1 MNLFYMTENVIK
13 KQQENGI
20 QVFSDGKIV
29 MKKDRWYNWKNIVPS
44 YSVKTLKKYGNEV
57 KIEIVLQ
64 GNAIIKAGIFR
75 EGYSYNW
82 IYENRFQ
89 SFERKEFNFILNL
102 SEFKEGVLDF
112 QVFAL
117 EDTTFFINYQKA
129 NVINDIDDK
138 KKLYD
143 VVSPSFSLCTEQ
155 PLYYKLIGENSFFS
169 YLDNRVYFRT
179 NTILDLCTYFNSFS
193 ACKWVKY
200 TNVKNVSMWLE
211 FQGNAFVNIISFDEY
226 GELCNKIF
234 RIEAK
239 EKAKYILPIDN
250 IETESIIGVKIYA
263 ENSCV
268 LYNAGW
274 ICDDE
279 ILHDIKLGIG
289 ITTFKRE
296 EAVKKSVKRL
306 YSCIKNNENYKNDI
320 DIVVVDNG
328 KTLKQEEVEGALL
341 IPNSNYGGT
350 GGFMRSLIHFIDE
363 KKYTHC
369 LFMDDDASTEASSIY
384 RSIAFLRHALDDAT
398 AISGAML
405 SEKMQFMQWESGA
418 YFDTCCRPLHCRY
431 NLGAQDI
438 LASNEKEDCPYPR
451 YGAWWFFLFPI
462 AKVQMFSF
470 PFFVRGDDVEFSY
483 INKFT
488 IVNMNGIG
496 TWQEDFK
503 QKESPQTVYQD
514 VRAALALH
522 LMLPHVNDSYRS
534 VMRMVWN
541 FFAAPN
547 NSYMYD
553 SANAVLQSFN
563 DAMQGPK
570 YWVDNLDTAKIR
582 ARNKKRY
589 TREAYV
595 PMMEKIKTYPVARD
609 IMKPGLNKIVKLS
622 FNGHLFPNFMFNK
635 TLWRLT
641 KYDIPNPRMVFL
653 RKKIYIHNQINDT
666 MISLRINRKYY
677 FKNLM
682 YFMYLAVKYFFI
694 KNSLK
699 NKYIEFKKQFVSDS
713 IWKEFYK
720 RG

>member
-1 MNLFYMTENVIK
+1 MNENIIK
-13 KQQENGI
+13 NQQEEGVTI
-20 QVFSDGKIV
+20 FPEGKIA

-44 YSVKTLKKYGNEV
+44 YSIKNIKKFGDEV
-57 KIEIVLQ
+57 KVEFIFY
-64 GNAIIKAGIFR
+64 GNAILKAGVFR

-82 IYENRFQ
+82 IYENRFE
-89 SFERKEFNFILNL
+89 SSEKKYFSFILNL
-102 SEFKEGVLDF
+102 SDFKEGILDF
-112 QVFAL
+112 KIFAL
-117 EDTTFFINYQKA
+117 EDSAFFINAQQTESV
-129 NVINDIDDK
+129 NTINNSQ
-138 KKLYD
+138 KLYD
-143 VVSPSFSLCTEQ
+143 VVSPSLALCTEQ
-155 PLYYKLIGENSFFS
+155 PLYYKLIGDNCFFS
-169 YLDNRVYFRT
+169 YLDKNIYFRR
-179 NTILDLCTYFNSFS
+179 NTIVDLCTYFNSFS
-193 ACKWVKY
+193 ACKWIKY
-200 TNVKNVSMWLE
+200 TNVRNVSIWIE
-211 FQGNAFVNIISFDEY
+211 ISGNAFINIIKFDEY
-226 GELCNKIF
+226 GELCDKIF
-234 RIEAK
+234 RVESK
-239 EKAKYILPIDN
+239 NKTKYILKIENIENDN
-250 IETESIIGVKIYA
+250 IIGFRIYA

-268 LYNAGW
+268 LYGAGW
-274 ICDDE
+274 LSCDD

-306 YSCIKNNENYKNDI
+306 YDCIKEDSIYKDKI

-328 KTLKQEEVEGALL
+328 KTLKQEDVDGALL

-384 RSIAFLRHALDDAT
+384 RSISFLQHSVDDST

-418 YFDTCCRPLHCRY
+418 YFDTCCRPLHCHY

-438 LASNEKEDCPYPR
+438 LAKNEKEDCPYPR

-462 AKVQMFSF
+462 NKVQMFSF

-483 INKFT
+483 INKFN

-522 LMLPHVNDSYRS
+522 LMLSHVDDSYHN
-534 VMRMVWN
+534 VMKMLWN
-541 FFAAPN
+541 FFSAPN

-563 DAMQGPK
+563 DALKGPK

-582 ARNKKRY
+582 ERNKKKYIREKY
-589 TREAYV
+589 T
-595 PMMEKIKTYPVARD
+595 PIIEKVKKCPVARE
-609 IMKPGLNKIVKLS
+609 ILKPGFGKLVKWS
-622 FNGHLFPNFMFNK
+622 CNGHLLPNFMFNK
-635 TLWRLT
+635 TTWRLT

-677 FKNLM
+677 FKNLI
-682 YFMYLAVKYFFI
+682 YFIYLSIKYFFVQNKI
-694 KNSLK
+694 KN
-699 NKYIEFKKQFVSDS
+699 NYIEFKKKFVSED

-720 RG
+720 LG